1 MAKYFI
7 VLVFFLGMQISK
19 AQNLTAPELLDKA
32 IAYHDPDKLWSV
44 FQGKLF
50 ITMNYPDGRERHSEV
65 EIDLPKQ
72 HFEITSTTEAT
83 IIKQTLDKEECTLKL
98 NGSTTISEEDMK
110 THRLSCE
117 RANFMKNYYLYLYG
131 LPMKLK
137 DPGTHLDS
145 KVQTKTFKGKEYLV
159 LKVTYDKSVGKD
171 IWYFYFNPSSYA
183 LEVYQFF
190 HDESK
195 NDGEYIL
202 LSDLENVGTIKMPKV
217 RAWYYNKD
225 DKHLG
230 TDILTKGIPLE

>member
-65 EIDLPKQ
+65 KIDLPKQ
-72 HFEITSTTEAT
+72 HFEITSTTGGT

-117 RANFMKNYYLYLYG
+117 RANFVKNYYLYLYG

-137 DPGTHLDS
+137 DKGTNLDP

-159 LKVTYDKSVGKD
+159 LKVTYDESVGKD
-171 IWYFYFNPSSYA
+171 VWYFYFDPTSYA
-183 LEVYQFF
+183 MEVYQFF

-230 TDILTKGIPLE
+230 TDTLTKTLALD